1 MKQTSLPFIHTLLAI
16 CMVGIIVVS
25 CKKDEPFYQVD
36 AFELELHHNVNKYRQ
51 SQGISDLGDLVFFQD
66 LFIEARQQSAA
77 YLNSGNPNEGMDARW
92 EKIRE
97 HWQPV
102 NFGALSSKINSKDTT
117 AARLVV
123 EAWVQDS
130 VARSI
135 ILDDYIQSGP
145 GIAEGSDG
153 WVYITYFFMKIH
165 D

>member
-1 MKQTSLPFIHTLLAI
+1 MKQTSLPFIRTLLAI

-36 AFELELHHNVNKYRQ
+36 AFELELHKNVNKYRQ
-51 SQGISDLGDLVFFQD
+51 SQGLSDLVFFHD
-66 LFIEARQQSAA
+66 LFVEARQQSAA
-77 YLNSGNPNEGMDARW
+77 YLNSGNPSVGMDARW
-92 EKIRE
+92 EKIRD

-123 EAWVQDS
+123 ESWVQDS
-130 VARSI
+130 TARSI
-135 ILDDYIQSGP
+135 IMDDHIQSGP

-153 WVYITYFFMKIH
+153 WVYITHFFMKIH